1 MKLYPTKDFIE
12 CYEDLPQRIQ
22 KQADKQLGLLLQ
34 NLLHPSLRVK
44 KIKGVKNI
52 WEARVARDYRFSFKI
67 RGGTYIL
74 RRIGKHEEVL
84 RRP

>member
-12 CYEDLPQRIQ
+12 YYESLPQRIQ

-34 NLLHPSLRVK
+34 NLHHPSLRIK
-44 KIKGVKNI
+44 KMKGVKNI
-52 WEARVARDYRFSFKI
+52 WEARVTKDYRFSFEI
-67 RGGTYIL
+67 RGDAYIL
-74 RRIGKHEEVL
+74 RRVSKHNEVL

>member
-12 CYEDLPQRIQ
+12 CYESLPQRIQ

-34 NLLHPSLRVK
+34 NLHHPSLRMK
-44 KIKGVKNI
+44 KMKGVKNI
-52 WEARVARDYRFSFKI
+52 WEARVTKDYRFSFGIK
-67 RGGTYIL
+67 GDTYIL
-74 RRIGKHEEVL
+74 RRIGKHQEVL

>member
-12 CYEDLPQRIQ
+12 CYESLPQRIQ

-34 NLLHPSLRVK
+34 NLRHPSFGIK
-44 KIKGVKNI
+44 KMKGVKNI
-52 WEARVARDYRFSFKI
+52 WEARVTKGYRFSFGIK
-67 RGGTYIL
+67 GDTYIL

>member
-12 CYEDLPQRIQ
+12 RYKGLPQRIQ
-22 KQADKQLGLLLQ
+22 KQTDKQLGLLLQ
-34 NLLHPSLRVK
+34 NLHHPSLRIK
-44 KIKGVKNI
+44 KMKGAKNI
-52 WEARVARDYRFSFKI
+52 WEARVTKDYRFSFGIK
-67 RGGTYIL
+67 GDTYIL

>member
-12 CYEDLPQRIQ
+12 CYEDLPPRIQ

-34 NLLHPSLRVK
+34 NLHHPSLRVK

-52 WEARVARDYRFSFKI
+52 WEARVTKGYRFSFEI
-67 RGGTYIL
+67 RGDTYIL
-74 RRIGKHEEVL
+74 RRIGKHREVL

>member
-12 CYEDLPQRIQ
+12 CYESLPQRIQ

-34 NLLHPSLRVK
+34 NLHHPSLRIK
-44 KIKGVKNI
+44 KMKGVKNI
-52 WEARVARDYRFSFKI
+52 WEARVTKDYRFSFEI
-67 RGGTYIL
+67 RGDAYIL
-74 RRIGKHEEVL
+74 RRVSKHNEVL

>member
-12 CYEDLPQRIQ
+12 RYEGLPQRIQ

-34 NLLHPSLRVK
+34 NLHHPSLRIK
-44 KIKGVKNI
+44 KMKGVKNI
-52 WEARVARDYRFSFKI
+52 WEARVTKGYRFSFGIK
-67 RGGTYIL
+67 GDTYIL
-74 RRIGKHEEVL
+74 RKIGKHEEVL